1 MYYDNDYASSQTTAS
16 TAVYKFFFFFFF
28 YSAVLLGPNRN
39 LLLNLACL
47 FADHRDAGVGLC
59 MKLVVPKLSGQSN

>member
-1 MYYDNDYASSQTTAS
+1 MYYDNDYARSQTTAS
-16 TAVYKFFFFFFF
+16 TAVYKIFFFF

-47 FADHRDAGVGLC
+47 SADPRVAGAGLC
-59 MKLVVPKLSGQSN
+59 MKLVPKLSGQFN